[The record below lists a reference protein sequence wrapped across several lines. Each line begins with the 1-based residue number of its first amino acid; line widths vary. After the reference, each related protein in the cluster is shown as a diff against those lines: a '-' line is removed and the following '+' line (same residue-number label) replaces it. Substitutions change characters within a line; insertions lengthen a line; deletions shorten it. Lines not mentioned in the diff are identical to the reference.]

1 MIIVRYRTLI
11 RSPCDSPSPPAVH
24 PLPLHAHN
32 HAVLAWSLHGGM
44 FSTAVITSCLWS
56 CYRRHV
62 TGCDAM
68 TMTPQKPLTPPVL
81 LHITLFI
88 QLCYILSFSLSS
100 SPKCYNSSPLFP
112 FYIISRCCLKQLGY
126 CLLSLGLFLSFYCSV
141 VIIRVFVLGVYNN
154 GRTGGGFWSG
164 TGRGYALKAAVR
176 NLIGFGRVGSRAE
189 RYGRRGRE
197 VYMG

>member
-44 FSTAVITSCLWS
+44 FSTAVITSCLRS

-88 QLCYILSFSLSS
+88 QLCYTLSFSLS
-100 SPKCYNSSPLFP
+100 Y
-112 FYIISRCCLKQLGY
+112 SRSC
-126 CLLSLGLFLSFYCSV
+126 SRFLSSLRSFMLSVSTSTRCHDFSLSIHPYTFYMFCNP
-141 VIIRVFVLGVYNN
+141 IRY
-154 GRTGGGFWSG
+154 TH
-164 TGRGYALKAAVR
+164 AACTPIR
-176 NLIGFGRVGSRAE
+176 P
-189 RYGRRGRE
+189 RE
-197 VYMG
+197 PSIR